1 MRFLV
6 LLGNAVVVASA
17 FVALK
22 EELCDAGE
30 RFYSTV
36 GFAASIPVGA
46 AYFVCISMS
55 VASSVPG
62 LAGKEALVTIWA
74 LSCCGA
80 LGMINGA
87 NDGGALSAHS
97 AVSAVTRRS
106 A

>member
-80 LGMINGA
+80 LG
-87 NDGGALSAHS
+87 
-97 AVSAVTRRS
+97 
-106 A
+106 